1 MPFYVVRCRDG
12 EVFRKNGSFGGEQSQ
27 MRDFRNLNAAKASA
41 VLCARYRRG
50 RMRVDN
56 ENGETLFET
65 DGGEAGD

>member
-12 EVFRKNGSFGGEQSQ
+12 EVFRKNGSFDSKTSRARE
-27 MRDFRNLNAAKASA
+27 FRNLKEAQDSAIINAM
-41 VLCARYRRG
+41 YRQT

-65 DGGEAGD
+65 DGGGTGE